1 MNDYTS
7 FTYSGRT
14 DLSSGEKIIAILNLD
29 CEHCQEL
36 SKELGI
42 LQKEKLLPDTY
53 ALYFIEGETTVEQ
66 FEQMTNS
73 AFPYA
78 EIDVNTFF
86 DLIGESPPRV
96 YILNDGEVDA
106 VLDEDIA
113 LKIENR
119 YQAIA
124 Y

>member
-1 MNDYTS
+1 M
-7 FTYSGRT
+7 F
-14 DLSSGEKIIAILNLD
+14 LK
-29 CEHCQEL
+29 
-36 SKELGI
+36 LGI

-106 VLDEDIA
+106 VLDKDIA

>member
-1 MNDYTS
+1 M
-7 FTYSGRT
+7 
-14 DLSSGEKIIAILNLD
+14 IAILNLD

-36 SKELGI
+36 SEELGI
-42 LQKEKLLPDTY
+42 LQKENRLPKTY
-53 ALYFIEGETTVEQ
+53 ALYFKEGETTVEQ

-113 LKIENR
+113 SEIEKR
-119 YQAIA
+119 YQSTIE
-124 Y
+124 

>member
-1 MNDYTS
+1 M
-7 FTYSGRT
+7 
-14 DLSSGEKIIAILNLD
+14 IAILNLD

-36 SKELGI
+36 SEELGK
-42 LQKEKLLPDTY
+42 LQKENLLPDTY
-53 ALYFIEGETTVEQ
+53 ALYFKEGETTVEL

-96 YILNDGEVDA
+96 YILNNGNVDA
-106 VLDEDIA
+106 ILDKDIA
-113 LKIENR
+113 KEIEKR
-119 YQAIA
+119 YQPIVE
-124 Y
+124 

>member
-1 MNDYTS
+1 M
-7 FTYSGRT
+7 
-14 DLSSGEKIIAILNLD
+14 D

-36 SKELGI
+36 SEELGI

-119 YQAIA
+119 YKAIA

>member
-1 MNDYTS
+1 M
-7 FTYSGRT
+7 
-14 DLSSGEKIIAILNLD
+14 IAILNLD

-36 SKELGI
+36 SEELGI
-42 LQKEKLLPDTY
+42 LQKKNLLPDTY
-53 ALYFIEGETTVEQ
+53 ALYFKEGKTTVEQ

-106 VLDEDIA
+106 VFDEGIA
-113 LKIENR
+113 SKIENR
-119 YQAIA
+119 YQLIID
-124 Y
+124 

>member
-1 MNDYTS
+1 MIS
-7 FTYSGRT
+7 
-14 DLSSGEKIIAILNLD
+14 ILNLD

-36 SKELGI
+36 SEELGK
-42 LQKEKLLPDTY
+42 LQKENLLPDTY
-53 ALYFIEGETTVEQ
+53 ALYFKEGETTVEQ

-78 EIDVNTFF
+78 EIDVNAFF

-106 VLDEDIA
+106 VFDEDIVS
-113 LKIENR
+113 KIENR
-119 YQAIA
+119 YQPNAD
-124 Y
+124 